1 MNHNLSDVASSHT
14 IDNSFESRK
23 CDIDISIKYVE
34 TVEEMTKISTD
45 YLYHILQ
52 KSIN

>member
-14 IDNSFESRK
+14 KDNSSESCK
-23 CDIDISIKYVE
+23 SDIDISIKYAE
-34 TVEEMTKISTD
+34 TEEEMTKISTD